1 MIDFIKIANI
11 MNLNNYLYN
20 FLLVFTDKGGIFM
33 WIILGIIVIGC
44 IAGACASYLRANQ
57 NDIGGGLGKKS
68 LEDHWGISDKKK
80 Y

>member
-1 MIDFIKIANI
+1 
-11 MNLNNYLYN
+11 
-20 FLLVFTDKGGIFM
+20 M

-44 IAGACASYLRANQ
+44 IAGACASYLRDNQ
-57 NDIGGGLGKKS
+57 NDIGGGVGKKY